1 MDLTVHQALIK
12 TSINKL
18 KFPFVRNSIV
28 ALSAIIAF
36 AGPSLAQSADT
47 VTFRF
52 VDDEGITGEL
62 VEVNDKI
69 ARLKTTVGLITI
81 PLEGASCIGRAC
93 PDSIRFVPTLPPVV
107 LTALDG
113 STTLTGNL
121 LEVTESQY
129 VIATDF
135 GEFSIDIN
143 KVSCEGEGCPPVANP
158 AEIGGEVVLTS
169 GSTTIEGRLIGLE
182 ESAYVVEVEAM
193 GTIRV
198 NSDLFT
204 CAGEG
209 CP

>member
-1 MDLTVHQALIK
+1 MTVHQALIK

-18 KFPFVRNSIV
+18 KFPFVRNSLV
-28 ALSAIIAF
+28 ALSAVIAL
-36 AGPSLAQSADT
+36 AGPGLAQSADT

-62 VEVNDKI
+62 VEVNDEV
-69 ARLKTTVGLITI
+69 ARLKTTVGVITI
-81 PLEGASCIGRAC
+81 PLEGASCIGLAC

-113 STTLTGNL
+113 STSLAGNL
-121 LEVTESQY
+121 LEVTDSQY
-129 VIATDF
+129 IIATDF
-135 GEFSIDIN
+135 GEFTIDIN
-143 KVSCEGEGCPPVANP
+143 KVNCAGEGCPSVANP
-158 AEIGGEVVLTS
+158 KEIGGEVVLTS

-204 CAGEG
+204 CTGVG